1 MESGDLRIFQA
12 VAREGTITKAASSLG
27 YVQSNVTAR
36 IQQLEQELNTSLF
49 HRSKRGMILTT
60 AGQTLLGHADK
71 ILSLL
76 DVAHKQMLDNDIPS
90 GSLKLG
96 SITTAAAVHLPSL
109 MLNYRRQY
117 PDVKLSL
124 LSSNTNDLIEKV
136 LRYELDGAFVNGPLP
151 HAELEQIPVFPEEL
165 VLISEP
171 GANKLSDVLMEPM
184 LFFSVGCYH
193 RGTMESWLREEGL
206 PVPEIMEFGTL
217 EAILGGVAAGLG
229 TTIVPRSVI
238 RRKEMEGSVHVH
250 PLPDHYRHV
259 TVQFIY
265 RRDHFKTSAF
275 HKFIELLQQ
284 KA

>member
-1 MESGDLRIFQA
+1 
-12 VAREGTITKAASSLG
+12 
-27 YVQSNVTAR
+27 
-36 IQQLEQELNTSLF
+36 
-49 HRSKRGMILTT
+49 
-60 AGQTLLGHADK
+60 
-71 ILSLL
+71 
-76 DVAHKQMLDNDIPS
+76 
-90 GSLKLG
+90 
-96 SITTAAAVHLPSL
+96 
-109 MLNYRRQY
+109 
-117 PDVKLSL
+117 
-124 LSSNTNDLIEKV
+124 
-136 LRYELDGAFVNGPLP
+136 
-151 HAELEQIPVFPEEL
+151 
-165 VLISEP
+165 
-171 GANKLSDVLMEPM
+171 M

-238 RRKEMEGSVHVH
+238 RLKEMEGSVQVH
-250 PLPDHYRHV
+250 PDHYRHV